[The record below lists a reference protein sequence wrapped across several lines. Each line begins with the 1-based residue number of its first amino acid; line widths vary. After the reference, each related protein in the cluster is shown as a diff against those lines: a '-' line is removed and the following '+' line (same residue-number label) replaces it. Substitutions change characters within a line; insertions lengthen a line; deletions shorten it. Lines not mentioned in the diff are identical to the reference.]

1 MSANCC
7 EVNVLWITLY
17 YNGIMFNIKLFAG
30 LKSNSTSIL
39 GFHLICLAMRWKDVL
54 NQQEKIIFRS
64 DYGLAF
70 LSPYFPGCAAIC
82 FHDLYLA
89 GGEIIGIIY

>member
-1 MSANCC
+1 
-7 EVNVLWITLY
+7 
-17 YNGIMFNIKLFAG
+17 
-30 LKSNSTSIL
+30 
-39 GFHLICLAMRWKDVL
+39 MRWKDVL